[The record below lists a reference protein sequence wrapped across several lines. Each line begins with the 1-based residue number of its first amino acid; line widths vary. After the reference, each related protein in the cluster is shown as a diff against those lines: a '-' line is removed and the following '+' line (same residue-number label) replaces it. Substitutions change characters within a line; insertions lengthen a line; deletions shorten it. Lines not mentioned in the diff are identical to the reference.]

1 MTASKSVE
9 ALLTYNGHK
18 IPEVHV
24 GDPKTLISSVVVTS
38 SADNI
43 DVLVPTNSMII

>member
-1 MTASKSVE
+1 VE

-18 IPEVHV
+18 IPEVHE
-24 GDPKTLISSVVVTS
+24 GFPQTLTSSVVVTS
-38 SADNI
+38 SADSI